1 MKSFIQELAKFV
13 EDLKFLKSDDSS
25 VQDYTNWAVL
35 TAAMLV
41 KANDWK
47 YESEWRLIRWK
58 HLDLTEFDHGEFR
71 RRERFHL
78 GPGAHTNP
86 QHNDELSV
94 KIRNFYNWEDKRA
107 STVSIGPK
115 IVNGFLEIE
124 NWLKSVGC
132 KGIEVRCSR
141 APLR

>member
-1 MKSFIQELAKFV
+1 MIYADKGNGVSIGFDTIKLLYSNDFSLGCVIYDKEKQTMFMKSFIQELAKFV
-13 EDLKFLKSDDSS
+13 EDLKSLKTDDSS

-58 HLDLTEFDHGEFR
+58 HLDLTEFDNGGFW
-71 RRERFHL
+71 RREKFQL
-78 GPGAHTNP
+78 KTDPATNT

-94 KIRNFYNWEDKRA
+94 
-107 STVSIGPK
+107 
-115 IVNGFLEIE
+115 EI
-124 NWLKSVGC
+124 
-132 KGIEVRCSR
+132 
-141 APLR
+141 